1 MLHFLGLPGAL
12 LASGVLASASLA
24 ARVVMWLP
32 SAPLRAWLPWLQ
44 ALTVG
49 LLLGDAS
56 LHMLPEALRYGSLSA
71 QQVGLCLALGM
82 LFLLLVECV
91 MRSVP
96 ARAGATA
103 FARMDVVADF
113 LHHLV
118 DGIVIGATFAVDTR
132 LGVVVT
138 LAVLGHELPRE
149 ASNAGVLIAGGYT
162 PRRAFALSVAT
173 TAAIPL
179 GAAGVIVLG
188 QTPAFLATNL
198 VLAAGAAIYL
208 ACGDLLPG
216 LWQTLGQRGRFI
228 PILGAAAGLAFMWL
242 AALGEQRA

>member
-1 MLHFLGLPGAL
+1 MQ
-12 LASGVLASASLA
+12 
-24 ARVVMWLP
+24 
-32 SAPLRAWLPWLQ
+32 LRAWLPWMQ
-44 ALTVG
+44 ALTIG

-71 QQVGLCLALGM
+71 QQVGMCLALGM
-82 LFLLLVECV
+82 LFLLLMECV
-91 MRSVP
+91 IRRVSDD
-96 ARAGATA
+96 AGAAA
-103 FARMDVVADF
+103 FARMDVLADF

-118 DGIVIGATFAVDTR
+118 DGVVIGATFAVDTH
-132 LGVVVT
+132 LGVIVT

-149 ASNAGVLIAGGYT
+149 ASNAGVLVAGGYA

-179 GAAGVIVLG
+179 GAVGIIALG

-228 PILGAAAGLAFMWL
+228 PILGAATGLAFMWL
-242 AALGEQRA
+242 AALGEQRH